1 MGVKHSFKQ
10 ILVLMA
16 SKRAYCRVLSVVLM
30 VVMTLQ
36 LAVVP
41 ASAALWF
48 KQDQEDPVAEG
59 TEEGGVTAPEQELRP
74 TEPTLKNTFALVVAT
89 GGQSGESIQYFKV
102 IYEDT
107 NGIRRAEYIF
117 RNDNKDSFE
126 LAQKY
131 GNADD
136 RRTRAND
143 RFSIKFGS
151 SQIGNSTCVNAMQ
164 AEKKDT

>member
-41 ASAALWF
+41 ARAALWF

-89 GGQSGESIQYFKV
+89 GGQSGGSIQYFKV
-102 IYEDT
+102 IYEDI
-107 NGIRRAEYIF
+107 NGIQRSEYIF
-117 RNDNKDSFE
+117 RNENKDSF
-126 LAQKY
+126 
-131 GNADD
+131 
-136 RRTRAND
+136 
-143 RFSIKFGS
+143 
-151 SQIGNSTCVNAMQ
+151 
-164 AEKKDT
+164 